1 MFIIICKNLFRKNFV
16 GITLFPFIFLKDKS
30 LKLNK
35 TLVNHEKIHI
45 KQQLEMFVIFFYM
58 WYLIEYFVR
67 LIHYKNGYEAYKN
80 ISFEREAYDN
90 ENNLLYLKN
99 RKLYSFLNY
108 L

>member
-1 MFIIICKNLFRKNFV
+1 MFIIVCKNLFRKNFV

-58 WYLIEYFVR
+58 WYLIEYFIR
-67 LIHYKNGYEAYKN
+67 LIHYKNKYEAYKN

-90 ENNLLYLKN
+90 ESNLLYLKN

>member
-1 MFIIICKNLFRKNFV
+1 MFIIVCKNLFRKNFV

-45 KQQLEMFVIFFYM
+45 KQQLEMFVIFFYT
-58 WYLIEYFVR
+58 WYLIEYFIR
-67 LIHYKNGYEAYKN
+67 LIHYKNKYEAYKN

-90 ENNLLYLKN
+90 ESNLLYLKN